1 MSVYRSSLPI
11 INVPTSSTY
20 RLCHKT
26 SQSDMMQLTKYLM
39 FITFCSFATF
49 ANSLSTSC
57 QLRPFS
63 TRLYYENRSFTHCIR
78 NTRLFTRIGAGDDEE
93 TMQPRQL
100 VSLGMK
106 RFAELKIEDS
116 IQLFDRADAAVPN
129 DALTP
134 CYLWQRGISLY
145 CADKFQEGSNQ
156 VRITLNWS

>member
-1 MSVYRSSLPI
+1 
-11 INVPTSSTY
+11 
-20 RLCHKT
+20 
-26 SQSDMMQLTKYLM
+26 
-39 FITFCSFATF
+39 
-49 ANSLSTSC
+49 
-57 QLRPFS
+57 
-63 TRLYYENRSFTHCIR
+63 
-78 NTRLFTRIGAGDDEE
+78 
-93 TMQPRQL
+93 MQPRQL

-156 VRITLNWS
+156 FRYDVKVNPLDRGRNRMGYCLSKSYETTKFGLCD